1 MSRPQ
6 LKHINKYNN
15 VSGHIINVF
24 EEKELPRN
32 VRSIYSNYD
41 ISIAS
46 NISVIVLLLAIV
58 SVISWKSDL
67 LSFILDLFTGTMVL
81 DSSIVVIYIIILI
94 LFIFVVGVIVAC
106 TKEIRTILK
115 FNKGEYK
122 CSLKRLINI
131 RNVTSVYS
139 ETVYSSRND
148 DTGRTVTRTRTDT
161 YYDFSNLSIRVNDAY
176 DSKGDM
182 FLIFIIDDK
191 PFAFINIE
199 SIINGDY
206 EKEQKR
212 LREIYRK
219 EDPNAEFVDEDKSKY
234 NEYSKDGGD
243 TFKRLLMIEY
253 NLPSDYSV
261 ELQDNIDNLIGLAN
275 ELALKYTSDN
285 SLKGRTIMKVVNK
298 INESISDYN

>member
-24 EEKELPRN
+24 DDKELPRN

-139 ETVYSSRND
+139 ETVYSSR
-148 DTGRTVTRTRTDT
+148 
-161 YYDFSNLSIRVNDAY
+161 
-176 DSKGDM
+176 
-182 FLIFIIDDK
+182 
-191 PFAFINIE
+191 
-199 SIINGDY
+199 
-206 EKEQKR
+206 
-212 LREIYRK
+212 
-219 EDPNAEFVDEDKSKY
+219 
-234 NEYSKDGGD
+234 
-243 TFKRLLMIEY
+243 
-253 NLPSDYSV
+253 
-261 ELQDNIDNLIGLAN
+261 
-275 ELALKYTSDN
+275 
-285 SLKGRTIMKVVNK
+285 
-298 INESISDYN
+298 